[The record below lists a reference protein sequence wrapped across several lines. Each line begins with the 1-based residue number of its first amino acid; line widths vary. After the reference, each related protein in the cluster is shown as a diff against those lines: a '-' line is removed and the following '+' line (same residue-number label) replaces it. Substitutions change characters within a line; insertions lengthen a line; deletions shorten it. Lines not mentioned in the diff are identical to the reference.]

1 MVDPWL
7 VIGYLLISFIGGAVT
22 GAIALIIGGAGSLR
36 VLAKRLNVLEER
48 QDDLEDN
55 LGREVKKRA
64 SAKGVEARR
73 TTKEAEAEA
82 QAVLAAAGNPI
93 GLPANPHPSQ
103 RPSTI
108 GR

>member
-7 VIGYLLISFIGGAVT
+7 VIGYLLIAFIGGAVT
-22 GAIALIIGGAGSLR
+22 GAIALILGGAGSLR
-36 VLAKRLNVLEER
+36 VLAKRLNILEER

-64 SAKGVEARR
+64 SRKGVEARR
-73 TTKEAEAEA
+73 TAKEVEEEA
-82 QAVLAAAGNPI
+82 QQVLRLVDNPI
-93 GLPANPHPSQ
+93 GLPSNPQRSQ
-103 RPSTI
+103 RPSTV